1 MPQTAT
7 VSMPARRSTQSSW
20 VLKKAEYMTLLIAT
34 STRPASAST
43 LAWPQLPGAKS
54 PLARYG
60 RNAFRCGGTI
70 GAPAASGQS
79 VNWLATARSPA
90 PLSAR
95 APAAPPPPTTNAPGG
110 GEGGGGGGVG
120 RGRQGGHAPGQQQR
134 RRVGV
139 AAASVGAVRV
149 EKVVLQVDDEQRRLG
164 RGDLRA
170 HWRTFA
176 LGYGRSAFGRPRCAH
191 DALTSRL
198 PCAST
203 SA

>member
-79 VNWLATARSPA
+79 VNWLPATRP
-90 PLSAR
+90 PGRLKAR
-95 APAAPPPPTTNAPGG
+95 APGG
-110 GEGGGGGGVG
+110 KRAGE
-120 RGRQGGHAPGQQQR
+120 QTC

-139 AAASVGAVRV
+139 AGASVGAVRV

-164 RGDLRA
+164 RDDLRA
-170 HWRTFA
+170 HWSTFA
-176 LGYGRSAFGRPRCAH
+176 LG
-191 DALTSRL
+191 
-198 PCAST
+198 
-203 SA
+203 

>member
-79 VNWLATARSPA
+79 VNWLPPAPPPA

-95 APAAPPPPTTNAPGG
+95 GPGGPPPRQTQPRRGGGAGSGQGGNGLGTTGPPAALSARATAATRPGNSNAGGLVSPP
-110 GEGGGGGGVG
+110 
-120 RGRQGGHAPGQQQR
+120 
-134 RRVGV
+134 
-139 AAASVGAVRV
+139 
-149 EKVVLQVDDEQRRLG
+149 
-164 RGDLRA
+164 RA
-170 HWRTFA
+170 
-176 LGYGRSAFGRPRCAH
+176 
-191 DALTSRL
+191 
-198 PCAST
+198 
-203 SA
+203 

>member
-79 VNWLATARSPA
+79 VNRLPA
-90 PLSAR
+90 PPRPPGRLAR
-95 APAAPPPPTTNAPGG
+95 A
-110 GEGGGGGGVG
+110 
-120 RGRQGGHAPGQQQR
+120 RHGGHAPGQQQC

-164 RGDLRA
+164 RDDLRA
-170 HWRTFA
+170 HWSTFA
-176 LGYGRSAFGRPRCAH
+176 LG
-191 DALTSRL
+191 
-198 PCAST
+198 
-203 SA
+203 

>member
-79 VNWLATARSPA
+79 VNWLATASPQA
-90 PLSAR
+90 ALGAR
-95 APAAPPPPTTNAPGG
+95 PPAGPGPGQHQAGAG
-110 GEGGGGGGVG
+110 GARPERDRARDDQSTG
-120 RGRQGGHAPGQQQR
+120 RPERARQGGHAPGQQQC

-164 RGDLRA
+164 RDDLRA
-170 HWRTFA
+170 HWSTFA
-176 LGYGRSAFGRPRCAH
+176 LG
-191 DALTSRL
+191 
-198 PCAST
+198 
-203 SA
+203 